1 MPKKNPTPTT
11 PESLGDRIRRYRLA
25 KRLSQA
31 ELGSRTGLSQRSVA
45 YYEAKGSS
53 PPPEV
58 LVKMADALDVS
69 TDVLLGRKKGPARK
83 PTDDRSPDSR
93 RLRHLERLDEL
104 PLHDRKAIFK
114 IIEALADRNAKR
126 RGA

>member
-1 MPKKNPTPTT
+1 VPRGKTT
-11 PESLGDRIRRYRLA
+11 AEKESLGARVRRYRLA
-25 KRLSQA
+25 KGLSQA
-31 ELGSRTGLSQRSVA
+31 ELGARIGLSQRSVA
-45 YYEAKGSS
+45 YYELKGSS

-69 TDVLLGRKKGPARK
+69 TDVLLGRRKGSGGK
-83 PTDDRSPDSR
+83 PPGGRPPDAR
-93 RLRHLERLDEL
+93 RLRHLKRLDEL

-114 IIEALADRNAKR
+114 IIEALADQNAKR